1 MYPLPDQPEPKTAT
15 LRPLPNVD
23 ATGPIPLSAP
33 LPDMLSAPLPTEPL
47 TTGPLSTGPLSTGPL
62 TAPLAEDMLPT
73 VPGAWPGAPGPSYPD
88 PDPDPVPVPVPD
100 PDPVPGPVSWVPDV
114 DRQRARIRADMEGLR
129 SRARAASSWLESSRH
144 YGRLINRQGVVPVS
158 ARMTP
163 GDLAFLAE
171 AREEVLQFTD
181 LADRL
186 IDLHQPLDAGGIT
199 TDPSSPIRRCRSCMW
214 RWPCP
219 TFSILAEVV
228 DRPPS
233 A

>member
-1 MYPLPDQPEPKTAT
+1 MYPLPEQPEPKTAT
-15 LRPLPNVD
+15 LRPLPNLD
-23 ATGPIPLSAP
+23 AAGPIPLSAP
-33 LPDMLSAPLPTEPL
+33 LPDMLSAPLPADMPL
-47 TTGPLSTGPLSTGPL
+47 P
-62 TAPLAEDMLPT
+62 APLAEDMLPA
-73 VPGAWPGAPGPSYPD
+73 VSGARSGAPGPSYPD
-88 PDPDPVPVPVPD
+88 P
-100 PDPVPGPVSWVPDV
+100 GPVTWMPDV
-114 DRQRARIRADMEGLR
+114 DQQRARIRADMQGLR
-129 SRARAASSWLESSRH
+129 SRAAAASSWLESSLH
-144 YGRLINRQGVVPVS
+144 YSRLINREGVVPLN

-171 AREEVLQFTD
+171 AREQVLQFAE
-181 LADRL
+181 LAGRL